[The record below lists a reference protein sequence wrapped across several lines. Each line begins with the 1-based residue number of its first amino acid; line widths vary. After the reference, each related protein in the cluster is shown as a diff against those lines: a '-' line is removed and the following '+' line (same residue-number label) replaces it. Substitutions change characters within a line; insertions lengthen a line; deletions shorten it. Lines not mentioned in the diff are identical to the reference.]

1 MKKDTAGEY
10 TEVIKACKTLFEKKT
25 RDYGTSWRILRLPS
39 LTDQIFIKAQRIR
52 SIETKGEQKV
62 ADNVSEEFIG
72 IINYCI
78 IALIQLSMTE
88 NEKLDLTVNE
98 VLELFDAE
106 SEHTKSLLENKNH
119 DYDEAWRE
127 MRVSSFTDII
137 LMKLLRVKQIEDQK
151 GKTLVSEGVD
161 ASYRDI
167 INYSVFALIKLN
179 YLQK

>member
-10 TEVIKACKTLFEKKT
+10 TEVIKSCKALFEKKT

-62 ADNVSEEFIG
+62 ADNIYEEFVG

-78 IALIQLSMTE
+78 IALIQISMHE
-88 NEKLDLTVNE
+88 NETLDLSVEE
-98 VLELFDAE
+98 VLENFDKE
-106 SEHTKSLLENKNH
+106 STQTKSLLENKNH

-137 LMKLLRVKQIEDQK
+137 LMKLLRIKQIEDQK

-161 ASYRDI
+161 ANYRDI

-179 YLQK
+179 YLHK

>member
-25 RDYGTSWRILRLPS
+25 RDYGTSWRILRLSS

-52 SIETKGEQKV
+52 SIETKGQQKV
-62 ADNVSEEFIG
+62 ADNISDEFIG

-78 IALIQLSMTE
+78 IALIQISMKE
-88 NEKLDLTVNE
+88 NEKLDLSVEE
-98 VLELFDAE
+98 VLNQFDIEAE
-106 SEHTKSLLENKNH
+106 QTKSLLKNKNH

-137 LMKLLRVKQIEDQK
+137 LMKLLRIKQIEDQK

-161 ASYRDI
+161 ANYRDI
-167 INYSVFALIKLN
+167 LNYSVFALIKLN
-179 YLQK
+179 FLQK